1 MNPEDNQPSTPQQNN
16 VPIGEQPVQ
25 TIDPQSAQS
34 QPMPVTPQVQPT
46 PQMSQ
51 NFTSPTPMGG
61 QSPFP
66 TSTPKNKAKMFV
78 AIAVAILVLLGGG
91 YAYMAMGSVSKDDY
105 VAANS
110 TLDTMRNLYGEI
122 GSQYISTYD
131 TETEIANKLDTLKK
145 SKAKFDEEY
154 AVLKDSKAIKK
165 DSDLKA
171 AFEKIDAKKAKFDE
185 TIVTIVEV
193 YEKLLPAV
201 SSFTKDSSSDVDA
214 AANALSTLK
223 KSLDSTSSS
232 LSSQINKDFVSKMV
246 ELLTEAEKLLPT
258 IKAGQED
265 YTKYDSATVNR
276 FYDISSDIT
285 DATNDWSSNI
295 DKFISD
301 NEVRDE
307 FNTLNDL
314 TFDKAY

>member
-1 MNPEDNQPSTPQQNN
+1 MNPEDDKLGMPEQSNA
-16 VPIGEQPVQ
+16 PISEQPVQ
-25 TIDPQSAQS
+25 TIDPSSS
-34 QPMPVTPQVQPT
+34 QGQTMTPIQPS

-51 NFTSPTPMGG
+51 NFSQPAPMIP
-61 QSPFP
+61 QSPLP
-66 TSTPKNKAKMFV
+66 TNAPKNKAKMLV
-78 AIAVAILVLLGGG
+78 AIAVAVLVLLGGG
-91 YAYMAMGSVSKDDY
+91 YAYMAMGAVSKDDY

-110 TLDTMRNLYGEI
+110 TLDTMRGLYSEI

-145 SKAKFDEEY
+145 SKTKFDEQY
-154 AVLKDSKAIKK
+154 VILKDSKAIKK

-193 YEKLLPAV
+193 YEKLLPSV
-201 SSFTKDSSSDVDA
+201 STFTKNSSSSADA
-214 AANALSTLK
+214 AGNALSELK
-223 KSLDSTSSS
+223 KSLDATSSS
-232 LSSQINKDFVSKMV
+232 LSSQINKDFVAKMV

-258 IKAGQED
+258 IKAGQAD
-265 YTKYDSATVNR
+265 YTKYDSGAVDR
-276 FYDISSDIT
+276 FYEISSDIT
-285 DATNDWSSNI
+285 DATSDWSSNI

-301 NEVRDE
+301 NEVREE